1 MPMCP
6 DREIL
11 SAFLDGE
18 IASPWDRAIESH
30 VAGCPRCTAVLAGHR
45 ATRRVLR
52 EEPPGEWQASME
64 RVRQRILSQAASFMR
79 RVPIWKRHVSVPAPL
94 AALAAAI
101 LITLGVTIAVLAA
114 RSKVGYVRITNAP
127 GGSTEYQFAVPYD
140 KVESLLKSV
149 GGSEA
154 NVESVMTLPKNVK
167 LVPVG
172 EPRMGKATEFPRKK
186 P

>member
-1 MPMCP
+1 MCP

-30 VAGCPRCTAVLAGHR
+30 VATCPRCAAVLAGHR

-52 EEPPGEWQASME
+52 EEPPGEWKASME
-64 RVRQRILSQAASFMR
+64 RVRLRILGQAAPFMHR
-79 RVPIWKRHVSVPAPL
+79 IPVWKRHVSVPAPL
-94 AALAAAI
+94 AALAAVLLVA
-101 LITLGVTIAVLAA
+101 LGVTIAVLTA
-114 RSKVGYVRITNAP
+114 RGRVGYVRITNAP

-149 GGSEA
+149 GGSDA
-154 NVESVMTLPKNVK
+154 NIESVMTLPKNVN